1 MTKRFATNALCVGL
15 AALAPMLLQAQKVCV
30 RNATQEPDMAVCPAD
45 ITTVPNLVQPNND
58 IFLRFTPPNPH
69 SADPTDL
76 ADLGWYKAFWI
87 FGDGTYWKPED
98 DQQNQDALSH
108 TVTHNYAYTKTK
120 YPVSVYLTERYSN
133 DNPPPNNRV
142 IITPDDNTVTPDPDP
157 NANELDGGRL
167 IRLNYNHN
175 PRPGYPFVMPITFAP
190 SAGATRVYLF
200 YNGFA
205 DATNGAASSAH
216 QWIDFGNQVNW
227 PAYFRLKPGVTTVS
241 EVDVSTFATGRP
253 TYLSGLAT
261 RFTHCLQFDFNGVDI
276 DSKIFPPDMGGL
288 RVFPELTTAMPPAGA
303 TGLPITSLV
312 FAAVVVNGT
321 GIDTSTDPKIIARVA
336 NLSKVIF
343 GNDTSL
349 PTNNY
354 EIGDDEFIADIDTLH
369 LRIVASHDPNQLKIK
384 HIYDL
389 GDGKRRVDFALQIC
403 NEGSIKEPR
412 PTMFIRDLTEGKFT
426 ELRFLEKPTPTST
439 DLAPT
444 GNPHEWKAILHDF
457 EIPAVP
463 HPYAPACR
471 TVEFSA
477 TTTDAGI
484 AALTVRDPR
493 ALRACVNFSLG
504 EEGNLICC
512 ENDTIAKDKFKDVK
526 GDYPPPP
533 SPCKCFGFGWWFCLM
548 LALGLLG
555 LLVLIWK
562 IFFKN

>member
-1 MTKRFATNALCVGL
+1 M
-15 AALAPMLLQAQKVCV
+15 
-30 RNATQEPDMAVCPAD
+30 EVCPVSN
-45 ITTVPNLVQPNND
+45 TTVARPNND
-58 IFLRFTPPNPH
+58 ILLRFSPPSPH

-87 FGDGTYWKPED
+87 FGDGTYWKPAD
-98 DQQNQDALSH
+98 DQQNLDVLSH
-108 TVTHNYAYTKTK
+108 TATHNYAHTKTN
-120 YPVSVYLTERYSN
+120 YPASVYLTERYSN

-142 IITPDDNTVTPDPDP
+142 IITPNDNTISPDPDP
-157 NANELDGGRL
+157 NSDELNGGRL

-175 PRPGYPFVMPITFAP
+175 PRPGYPFVLPITF
-190 SAGATRVYLF
+190 SQKIGATRVYLF

-216 QWIDFGNQVNW
+216 TWIGFANEANW
-227 PAYFRLKPGVTTVS
+227 PVYFRPKQGATTVS
-241 EVDVSTFATGRP
+241 EVDVSTFASGRP
-253 TYLSGLAT
+253 TYLAGLAA
-261 RFTHCLQFDFNGVDI
+261 RFTHCLQFDLSDDAMSMVD
-276 DSKIFPPDMGGL
+276 DVFPPDMGGL
-288 RVFPELTTAMPPAGA
+288 RVFPELTTAMPPPAA
-303 TGLPITSLV
+303 TGLPITSMV
-312 FAAVVVNGT
+312 FAAVVINGT
-321 GIDTSTDPKIIARVA
+321 GINADTDPKTVTRVS

-343 GNDTSL
+343 GNDTGL
-349 PTNNY
+349 PASNY
-354 EIGDDEFIADIDTLH
+354 EIGSDEFIADIDTLH

-389 GDGKRRVDFALQIC
+389 GDGKRRVDFSLQIC
-403 NEGSIKEPR
+403 NEGSIEEPR
-412 PTMFIRDLTEGKFT
+412 PTMFIKDLTAGQFT

-444 GNPHEWKAILHDF
+444 SSPHEWKAILHGF

-463 HPYAPACR
+463 TPYAPACR

-484 AALTVRDPR
+484 ATLTVRDPR

-512 ENDTIAKDKFKDVK
+512 ENDTIAQGKFKDATGV
-526 GDYPPPP
+526 YPPPP
-533 SPCKCFGFGWWFCLM
+533 PPTCKCFGFGWWFCLL

-555 LLVLIWK
+555 LLALIWK
-562 IFFKN
+562 FIFKK